1 MMLQSYIRSCG
12 SNSSMRKQYI
22 CTNSSWTRSLWTTT
36 GGSYVRM
43 PLSAQPFQPV
53 PPATRLLLGYQ
64 QSIYKTTSDNNSS
77 NSSRGK
83 YNSSRKFSSFSL
95 TTPCKFRHPSNV
107 CVPSCDA
114 ARRMD
119 DNIFNTHYWLSK
131 HSTTGISK
139 RYIQSERE
147 YLIIVTDTLQTIHDA
162 IDNVLDQ
169 QTFITD
175 YEISFSQ
182 GVLTLKF
189 PPYGTWVINQQ
200 TPNLQIWV
208 NIYLYK
214 CIVFSLEAFCN
225 DIGNAS
231 HRFSA
236 LTASSSSCMCSGPVH
251 CPDRND
257 SNMMITISYGS
268 PRRMD

>member
-1 MMLQSYIRSCG
+1 MLQSYIRSCG
-12 SNSSMRKQYI
+12 SNSSMRKKYI
-22 CTNSSWTRSLWTTT
+22 CRNSRWTRSLWTTT

-208 NIYLYK
+208 NIYLYINVLFFLWK
-214 CIVFSLEAFCN
+214 LFAMTLETLLTVFLLSLLLLLRVYVVVQSIVWTE
-225 DIGNAS
+225 
-231 HRFSA
+231 
-236 LTASSSSCMCSGPVH
+236 
-251 CPDRND
+251 
-257 SNMMITISYGS
+257 TI
-268 PRRMD
+268 RI